1 MTKIDFYGKINKI
14 RNKGDIMQK
23 YFVNPENFYN
33 NYQEVVID
41 KDDSLHIIKV
51 MRMRIGDNVLVSDNK
66 DSYLAK
72 IKVLDEKGVILE
84 IVEKMDTDP
93 ELKIRVSIAQG
104 IVKKDKMEEVLSK
117 ITALGAYSYIP
128 VNMERCNIKVK
139 EEKRERQNRIIKE
152 ASEQSM
158 RNKLMEF
165 SNIITF
171 KELLKLKEDYDVC
184 LFAST
189 KATLDNPNFKQ
200 VLKNK
205 DTKSVLIVVGP
216 EGGISPKEEDLMEQ
230 AGFLPITL
238 GPRILRTELAPV
250 YIMSAISYETEL
262 GE

>member
-1 MTKIDFYGKINKI
+1 MTKIDFCGKMNKVKKV
-14 RNKGDIMQK
+14 NVMQK
-23 YFVNPENFYN
+23 YFVNPNNFYN

-41 KDDSLHIIKV
+41 KEDSLHIIKV
-51 MRMRIGDNVLVSDNK
+51 MRMRIGDEVLVSDNQN
-66 DSYLAK
+66 SYLAK

-84 IVEKMDTDP
+84 IVEKMNTDP
-93 ELKIRVSIAQG
+93 ELKIRVRIAQG

-158 RNKLMEF
+158 RNKLMEY
-165 SNIITF
+165 SNIISF
-171 KELLKLKEDYDVC
+171 KELLKLKEKYDVC